1 MMKVI
6 MRSDDNTARMILAVI
21 ITNTIISN
29 NSYCIVNI
37 MRNVLIVLIIIN
49 AITVKR
55 AIIL

>member
-6 MRSDDNTARMILAVI
+6 MRSDDNTARMILTVI